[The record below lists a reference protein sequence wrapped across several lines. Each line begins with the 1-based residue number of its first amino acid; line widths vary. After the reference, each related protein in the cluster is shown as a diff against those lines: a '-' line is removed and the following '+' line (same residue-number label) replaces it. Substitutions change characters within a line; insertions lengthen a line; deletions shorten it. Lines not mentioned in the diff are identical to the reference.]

1 MPPTDSVAAGVE
13 HTVDT
18 VLVLGT
24 SLGMIDVGRRIGG
37 RVSCV
42 CQRKKSWGNHTMLA
56 LQGMSVGA
64 TRVRMGITIGHC
76 GFNITESLQV
86 K

>member
-64 TRVRMGITIGHC
+64 TSVRMGIVFSI
-76 GFNITESLQV
+76 
-86 K
+86 